1 LSLRIWRLPG
11 RSGNAVKNNDQR
23 SSLFWLAIGL
33 AVAFYSRNYDL
44 GTPSSPGPGF
54 LPFLSGAAIAV
65 LALVVFFQQIPKKR
79 DTLKSLWAHKKW
91 PAVPIVMASLVVYAV
106 VLNYLGFIL
115 DTFLLTAFLLRVM
128 EPLRWNKVL
137 AGATGATA
145 GSYAV
150 FHLWLEAQLPAGLLG
165 F

>member
-1 LSLRIWRLPG
+1 M
-11 RSGNAVKNNDQR
+11 KNNDQR

-33 AVAFYSRNYDL
+33 AIAFYSRKYDL
-44 GTPSSPGPGF
+44 GALSSPGPGF
-54 LPFLSGAAIAV
+54 LPFLSGVAMAL
-65 LALVVFFQQIPKKR
+65 LALVVFFQQIPKTK

-91 PAVPIVMASLVVYAV
+91 PAVLIVMASLVVYAI
-106 VLNYLGFIL
+106 LLSFLGFIL

-128 EPLRWNKVL
+128 EPLGWKKVL
-137 AGATGATA
+137 AGAIGATI

-150 FHLWLEAQLPAGLLG
+150 FHLWLEAQLPAGFLG

>member
-1 LSLRIWRLPG
+1 
-11 RSGNAVKNNDQR
+11 VKNNDQR

-33 AVAFYSRNYDL
+33 AVAFYSRKYGL

-54 LPFLSGAAIAV
+54 LPFLSGAAMALLAV
-65 LALVVFFQQIPKKR
+65 VVFFQQMPKSR

-91 PAVPIVMASLVVYAV
+91 PVVLIVMASLVAYAIS
-106 VLNYLGFIL
+106 LSFLGFIL

-128 EPLRWNKVL
+128 EPLSWNKVL

-150 FHLWLEAQLPAGLLG
+150 FQLWLEAQLPAGFLG